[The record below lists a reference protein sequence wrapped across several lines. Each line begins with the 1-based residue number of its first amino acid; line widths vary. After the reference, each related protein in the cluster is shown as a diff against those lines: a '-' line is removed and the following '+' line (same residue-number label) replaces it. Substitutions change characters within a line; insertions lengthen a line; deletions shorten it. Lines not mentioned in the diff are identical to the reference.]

1 MTMLHKPKRILVP
14 SNGTPASEE
23 AVRIACDLA
32 RRYHATVTVVYVI
45 EVKRALPLTALI
57 EVEARRGEEV
67 LGLAERVAEEVDTE
81 VETDLIQARDVGPAI
96 IEEVIER
103 HADLII
109 MGVTH
114 KRRLGEFNL
123 GRTAPYVLRH
133 APCAVWL
140 YSEPPPG
147 ERS

>member
-45 EVKRALPLTALI
+45 EV
-57 EVEARRGEEV
+57 EARRGEEV
-67 LGLAERVAEEVDTE
+67 LGRAERVAEEVDTE